1 MHALFCIL
9 VLCAISLFGDI
20 LSHAFLCVALNGV
33 THFFMEVFI
42 MRIESELFV
51 NALCEGLRHMLPCTE
66 IEIDINEIAQTT
78 AINALSEIYQV
89 LHENIENDFEIVEK
103 IVCIFEKYQI
113 SSGTTHDFG

>member
-1 MHALFCIL
+1 
-9 VLCAISLFGDI
+9 
-20 LSHAFLCVALNGV
+20 
-33 THFFMEVFI
+33 

-66 IEIDINEIAQTT
+66 IEIAQTT

-89 LHENIENDFEIVEK
+89 LHEDIENDFEIVEK

>member
-1 MHALFCIL
+1 
-9 VLCAISLFGDI
+9 
-20 LSHAFLCVALNGV
+20 
-33 THFFMEVFI
+33 
-42 MRIESELFV
+42 MRIASELFV
-51 NALCEGLRHMLPCTE
+51 NALCEGLRHILPCTE

>member
-1 MHALFCIL
+1 
-9 VLCAISLFGDI
+9 
-20 LSHAFLCVALNGV
+20 
-33 THFFMEVFI
+33 

-51 NALCEGLRHMLPCTE
+51 NALCEGLRHMLPFTE

-89 LHENIENDFEIVEK
+89 LHDDIENDFEIVEK